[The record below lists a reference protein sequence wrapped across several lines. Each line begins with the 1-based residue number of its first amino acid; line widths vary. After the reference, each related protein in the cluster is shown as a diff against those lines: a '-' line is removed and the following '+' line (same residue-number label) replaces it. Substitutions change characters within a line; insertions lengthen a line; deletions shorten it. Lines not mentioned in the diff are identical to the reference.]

1 MRPCPRCKQWTL
13 DFDDY
18 FGRYRCFNP
27 DCEWMPMSTA
37 EREIRLLKEHKEPDI
52 VSVEQIP
59 ELGVTVTVS
68 YDSIS
73 DVLAFD
79 FDGNKSAFRL
89 PEPDGRFVWKIA
101 KDSNTVVGFE
111 ILEAKKL
118 GVSEVQVN
126 IIARKKDIEQN
137 LKKVPEA
144 FFSGK
149 PTTMLISSVAIMAKQ
164 EEPIPPLPV
173 VKEVIEKFNA
183 DYCRQQ

>member
-1 MRPCPRCKQWTL
+1 MRQCPLCKQWTL

-37 EREIRLLKEHKEPDI
+37 EREIRLLREHKEPDI
-52 VSVEQIP
+52 VSVDQIP

-79 FDGNKSAFRL
+79 FDGNKAAFGL

-101 KDSNTVVGFE
+101 KDSDTVVGFE

-118 GVSEVQVN
+118 GVSQVQVN
-126 IIARKKDIEQN
+126 IMARKEDIEQN
-137 LKKVPEA
+137 LKKIPEA
-144 FFSGK
+144 FLSGK
-149 PTTMLISSVAIMAKQ
+149 PTRMLISNVAVMAKQ
-164 EEPIPPLPV
+164 EQAISPLPV
-173 VKEVIEKFNA
+173 VKEAIEKFNA
-183 DYCRQQ
+183 TYCRQE